1 MEEANEL
8 LLLLNIVVVCY
19 AAVLVTLDVT
29 ARRKQRNRKKSIWIR
44 DILRRRN
51 EEGTHSILLPKLL
64 SDDIH
69 YRNFLRMSKEN
80 FAFLLAKVEPSLVRS
95 DTVWHRKFCNR
106 KAKSGRRHWTEW
118 DRKPLPGEREAVL
131 EFPGDHGGI
140 EPLKKFQLPYLRM
153 KLLTTTFFNPPIF
166 LCNPR

>member
-1 MEEANEL
+1 MLKENMEEANEL

-95 DTVWHRKFCNR
+95 DTV
-106 KAKSGRRHWTEW
+106 
-118 DRKPLPGEREAVL
+118 
-131 EFPGDHGGI
+131 
-140 EPLKKFQLPYLRM
+140 
-153 KLLTTTFFNPPIF
+153 
-166 LCNPR
+166 